1 MKSYRDERSA
11 HLLNLLC
18 LEGLSEAEEKD
29 PAKLPQT
36 VADKA
41 IQATN
46 TQDLIKMFAPT
57 ITAREKKSGEWLDSL
72 TAERVSGLSRS
83 TLVRRV
89 EDGSISARQTP
100 SKRWY
105 FSKDDCEALVES
117 RTGRG
122 AVELPTVQGLRLEV
136 LDLRSR
142 LAAKELELERLIV
155 ATGSDLKTE
164 ECFMDMGIP
173 ISTPK
178 SVPPNTSSV
187 GAILEAYPMSR
198 EYYRLMTAGSF
209 AWLKRTDRKMHLI
222 EINQAAT
229 PRYPQP
235 KAIVV
240 STGESL
246 HVKLE
251 FLFIPPSW
259 LALHD
264 EFSVTV
270 SRFDLASIPRLL
282 EPAKPDGLP
291 SEMNSFEEARSYS
304 DKMEAGSWDS
314 VRSLPVGSIVYP
326 NLKEDGHHWVRSI
339 VLQGGLQIG
348 ADFKKFEQLIDSIAI
363 AIPIKA

>member
-36 VADKA
+36 VTDKA
-41 IQATN
+41 IQSTN

-89 EDGSISARQTP
+89 EDGLISARQTP

-142 LAAKELELERLIV
+142 LAAKELELERLIA
-155 ATGSDLKTE
+155 ATGS
-164 ECFMDMGIP
+164 GSIP
-173 ISTPK
+173 EPIYSKPK
-178 SVPPNTSSV
+178 SDQPATSSV

-222 EINQAAT
+222 EITQAAT

-251 FLFIPPSW
+251 FVFIPPSW

-270 SRFDLASIPRLL
+270 SRFDLASIPHLL
-282 EPAKPDGLP
+282 EPTKSDGLP
-291 SEMNSFEEARSYS
+291 SEMNSFEEAQSHS
-304 DKMEAGSWDS
+304 SKMFSGTWDS
-314 VRSLPVGSIVYP
+314 VRSLPIGSIVYP
-326 NLKEDGHHWVRSI
+326 NLKENGHQWIRSI
-339 VLQGGLQIG
+339 VLRDGLQIG
-348 ADFKKFEQLIDSIAI
+348 ADFKKFEQLKDCQV
-363 AIPIKA
+363 AIPGIA

>member
-1 MKSYRDERSA
+1 
-11 HLLNLLC
+11 
-18 LEGLSEAEEKD
+18 
-29 PAKLPQT
+29 
-36 VADKA
+36 
-41 IQATN
+41 
-46 TQDLIKMFAPT
+46 MFAPT

-89 EDGSISARQTP
+89 EDGLISARQTP

-142 LAAKELELERLIV
+142 LAAKELELERLIA
-155 ATGSDLKTE
+155 ATGSE
-164 ECFMDMGIP
+164 PIP
-173 ISTPK
+173 DPIYSKPSVSVEPKQPTRDTPA
-178 SVPPNTSSV
+178 PTL
-187 GAILEAYPMSR
+187 AALEAYPADKDCYSMSSA
-198 EYYRLMTAGSF
+198 YYQSLAAGSF

-222 EINQAAT
+222 EITQAAT

-246 HVKLE
+246 HAKLE
-251 FLFIPPSW
+251 FVFVPPSW
-259 LALHD
+259 LALHN

-270 SRFDLASIPRLL
+270 SRFDLASIPHLL
-282 EPAKPDGLP
+282 EPAITPG
-291 SEMNSFEEARSYS
+291 
-304 DKMEAGSWDS
+304 KMVVRSWDS
-314 VRSLPVGSIVYP
+314 VRSLPIGSIVSIVYP
-326 NLKEDGHHWVRSI
+326 SLKEDGRQWTRSI
-339 VLQGGLQIG
+339 VLRDGLQIG
-348 ADFKKFEQLIDSIAI
+348 ADFKKFEQLKDCQV
-363 AIPIKA
+363 AIPITA